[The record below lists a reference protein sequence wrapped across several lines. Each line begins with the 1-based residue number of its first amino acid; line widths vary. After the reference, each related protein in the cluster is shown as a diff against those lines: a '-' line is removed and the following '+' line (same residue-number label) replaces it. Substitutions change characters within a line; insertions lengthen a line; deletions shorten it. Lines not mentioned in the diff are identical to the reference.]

1 MCKNFAGM
9 DADGRNKINLRLLL
23 LKTQVTK
30 TYLTCQKLEDNLAEL
45 KKENMVQLRQE
56 ILAIDTC
63 LNNLKSTLS
72 VKLDEHCLDLE
83 QLMHNS

>member
-45 KKENMVQLRQE
+45 KKENMVQLCQE

-63 LNNLKSTLS
+63 LNNLKSMLS
-72 VKLDEHCLDLE
+72 VELDEHCLDLE

>member
-45 KKENMVQLRQE
+45 KKENMVQLHQE

-72 VKLDEHCLDLE
+72 VELDEHCLDLE

>member
-1 MCKNFAGM
+1 
-9 DADGRNKINLRLLL
+9 
-23 LKTQVTK
+23 
-30 TYLTCQKLEDNLAEL
+30 
-45 KKENMVQLRQE
+45 MVQLRQE